1 MNLFKIAALAMASL
15 ITMNLQAAPTPDASH
30 TSGAAPAA
38 GTPPIFNIFEL
49 GIQPGQIADYDRV
62 GTHNITTSV
71 GHEPGTL
78 AMYSVKQKAN
88 PNMAY
93 MVEVYADPTAYEA
106 HRASEPYKA
115 FLKASPPPFSP
126 TTRSPTG
133 SHRSFWVTAG

>member
-78 AMYSVKQKAN
+78 AMYSRQMTVHIR
-88 PNMAY
+88 M
-93 MVEVYADPTAYEA
+93 TLWL
-106 HRASEPYKA
+106 RAARKDGPDAGS
-115 FLKASPPPFSP
+115 FVVPPL
-126 TTRSPTG
+126 R
-133 SHRSFWVTAG
+133 A